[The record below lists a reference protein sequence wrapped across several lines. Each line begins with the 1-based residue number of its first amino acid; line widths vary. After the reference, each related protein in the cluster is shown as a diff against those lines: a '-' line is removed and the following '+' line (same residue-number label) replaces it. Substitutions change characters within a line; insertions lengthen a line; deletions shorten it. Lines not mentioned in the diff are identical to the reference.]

1 MNTSE
6 KLSLKWND
14 FQENSCTAFG
24 LLRKDEY
31 FNDVTLVCEDGN
43 QMEAHKIILAASSP
57 FFQNLFINN
66 KHAHPLIY
74 MRGMKSEDIVAVVD
88 FLYNGEASIYQDG
101 IENFLTV
108 PKELQLKGL
117 QGKENN
123 DEEHFPR
130 HPKSAGKKHQSDNSI
145 HPPILTDGV
154 FSNGPEPSHSSLLLE
169 KTEPERA
176 IALVNEI
183 CNGDIQELDEK
194 IKSMMTKGKTM
205 RKDGKQRNT
214 ACSVCGKEG
223 QSIPIR
229 EHIEKYHIGGLAI
242 PCSFCGKILKARESL
257 RKHKLNVHRQETI

>member
-14 FQENSCTAFG
+14 FQENSYTAFG
-24 LLRKDEY
+24 LLRKDKH

-74 MRGMKSEDIVAVVD
+74 MRGMKSEDLVAVVD
-88 FLYNGEASIYQDG
+88 FLYNGEASIYQESID
-101 IENFLTV
+101 NFLTIA
-108 PKELQLKGL
+108 KELQLKGL
-117 QGKENN
+117 QGKEIN
-123 DEEHFPR
+123 DEENFPK
-130 HPKSAGKKHQSDNSI
+130 HPKSAEQKHQSDNSI
-145 HPPILTDGV
+145 YPPILTDSV
-154 FSNGPEPSHSSLLLE
+154 HDGPEPLHNSLLVE
-169 KTEPERA
+169 KTEPARA
-176 IALVNEI
+176 VAMVNAI
-183 CNGDIQELDEK
+183 FNGDIQKLDEK

-229 EHIEKYHIGGLAI
+229 EHIEKYHIGGLEV
-242 PCSFCGKILKARESL
+242 PCSLCGKIFKARESL
-257 RKHKLNVHRQETI
+257 RKHKSFVHSQETN